1 MMNIKVLKE
10 NCKKTGWEAIL
21 KIKERIMR
29 LKPVLGL
36 MVIAAAWLVAAP
48 PQAFAGRQVSAA
60 LEPKTDKLQD
70 EKQRRFFTDLNVITH
85 EGEELRFYS
94 DLLKDKLVVISFF
107 YTNCPTPQP
116 ALVTSFKLQKRLRDR
131 LGRDILILSIG
142 VDPEKDTLEVVREYA
157 KKFNPQKGWLFLTG
171 SEKNM
176 GVINRKLGNTNNL
189 PEGHLRLFLLG
200 NLKTGHWMKMVE
212 TAQDIAL
219 AMGLDSLESED

>member
-1 MMNIKVLKE
+1 M
-10 NCKKTGWEAIL
+10 
-21 KIKERIMR
+21 
-29 LKPVLGL
+29 KPVLGL

-48 PQAFAGRQVSAA
+48 PQVFAGRQAIAA
-60 LEPKTDKLQD
+60 TAPQADKLQD

-85 EGEELRFYS
+85 EGKELRFYS

-107 YTNCPTPQP
+107 YTSCPTAQP
-116 ALVTSFKLQKRLRDR
+116 ALITSFKLQKRLRDR

-142 VDPEKDTLEVVREYA
+142 VDPENDTLEVVRQYA

-176 GVINRKLGNTNNL
+176 DVINRRLGNTNNL

-200 NLKTGHWMKMVE
+200 NLKTGHWIKLVD
-212 TAQDIAL
+212 TAADIAL
-219 AMGLDSLESED
+219 AMGLDSLELED

>member
-1 MMNIKVLKE
+1 
-10 NCKKTGWEAIL
+10 
-21 KIKERIMR
+21 MR

-36 MVIAAAWLVAAP
+36 IVIAAVWLVAAP

-60 LEPKTDKLQD
+60 IEPKTDKLQD

-107 YTNCPTPQP
+107 YTNCPTAQP
-116 ALVTSFKLQKRLRDR
+116 ALVSSFKLQKRLRDR
-131 LGRDILILSIG
+131 LGSDILLLTIS
-142 VDPEKDTLEVVREYA
+142 VDPENDTLEVVREYV
-157 KKFNPQKGWLFLTG
+157 KKYNPKKGWLFLTG

-176 GVINRKLGNTNNL
+176 GVINRRLGNTNNL

-200 NLKTGHWMKMVE
+200 NLKTGHWMKLVE
-212 TAQDIAL
+212 TAHDLAL

>member
-1 MMNIKVLKE
+1 M
-10 NCKKTGWEAIL
+10 G
-21 KIKERIMR
+21 

-48 PQAFAGRQVSAA
+48 PQAFAGRQLSAA
-60 LEPKTDKLQD
+60 IEPKTDKLQD

-107 YTNCPTPQP
+107 YANCPTAQP
-116 ALVTSFKLQKRLRDR
+116 ALVTSFKLQKRLRGR
-131 LGRDILILSIG
+131 LGRDILLLTIS

-176 GVINRKLGNTNNL
+176 GVINRKLGNSKNL

-200 NLKTGHWMKMVE
+200 NLKTGHWMKMVD

>member
-1 MMNIKVLKE
+1 
-10 NCKKTGWEAIL
+10 
-21 KIKERIMR
+21 MR
-29 LKPVLGL
+29 VKPVLGL
-36 MVIAAAWLVAAP
+36 IIIAAVWLVAAP
-48 PQAFAGRQVSAA
+48 PQVFAGRQASAA
-60 LEPKTDKLQD
+60 TESETDRLQD
-70 EKQRRFFTDLNVITH
+70 EKQRRFFTDLTVITH

-107 YTNCPTPQP
+107 YTNCPTAQP

>member
-1 MMNIKVLKE
+1 
-10 NCKKTGWEAIL
+10 
-21 KIKERIMR
+21 MR

-48 PQAFAGRQVSAA
+48 PQVFAGRQAIAA
-60 LEPKTDKLQD
+60 TAPQADKLQD

-85 EGEELRFYS
+85 EGKELRFYS

-107 YTNCPTPQP
+107 YTSCPTAQP
-116 ALVTSFKLQKRLRDR
+116 ALITSFKLQKRLRDR

-142 VDPEKDTLEVVREYA
+142 VDPENDTLEVVRQYA

-176 GVINRKLGNTNNL
+176 DVINRRLGNTNNL

-200 NLKTGHWMKMVE
+200 NLKTGHWIKLVD
-212 TAQDIAL
+212 TAADIAL
-219 AMGLDSLESED
+219 AMGLDSLELED